1 MLPSY
6 SKQHPQDA
14 EQAEP
19 FLASIDVDVR
29 TSSETAPP
37 LYPPTSTPGTDG
49 RHNVE
54 YSYAP
59 VYPRKGKIENVV
71 GVLGNTKRV
80 SLSRS
85 ALQERLQNHAKL
97 SEEGPFTLE
106 LCSRE
111 QLGDGLCK

>member
-19 FLASIDVDVR
+19 FLASTDVDVR

-80 SLSRS
+80 SLSGSKKRPDRDDRS
-85 ALQERLQNHAKL
+85 AYIKSCEAFRRRTAH
-97 SEEGPFTLE
+97 
-106 LCSRE
+106 
-111 QLGDGLCK
+111 

>member
-19 FLASIDVDVR
+19 FLASTDVDVR
-29 TSSETAPP
+29 TSTETAPP

-80 SLSRS
+80 SLW
-85 ALQERLQNHAKL
+85 
-97 SEEGPFTLE
+97 TLE
-106 LCSRE
+106 
-111 QLGDGLCK
+111 

>member
-19 FLASIDVDVR
+19 FLALTDVDVR

-80 SLSRS
+80 RLSRS
-85 ALQERLQNHAKL
+85 ASITGAATESCEAFGRRPVHTRLMQ
-97 SEEGPFTLE
+97 
-106 LCSRE
+106 
-111 QLGDGLCK
+111 